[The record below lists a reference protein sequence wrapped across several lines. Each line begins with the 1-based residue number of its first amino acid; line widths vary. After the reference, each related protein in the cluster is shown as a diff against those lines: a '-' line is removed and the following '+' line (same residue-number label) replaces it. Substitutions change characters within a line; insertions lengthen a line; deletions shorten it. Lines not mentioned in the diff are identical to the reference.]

1 MQIFLLILAL
11 SLSHI
16 VASADLEATVTGP
29 IAEWNDGVATVFQ
42 VGYSNIL
49 PVYQDISFFPQIY

>member
-16 VASADLEATVTGP
+16 VAGADLEATVTGP
-29 IAEWNDGVATVFQ
+29 IGQWNDGVATVFQ
-42 VGYSNIL
+42 VGHSNIL
-49 PVYQDISFFPQIY
+49 HVYLANSF